1 MGKKL
6 LAFLVM
12 AISVAASSSLNA
24 QDNSTIE
31 TVVITAGR
39 VEESLKDVTTNIT
52 VISGETIEKSTAN
65 SLTDVMIQQGLTV
78 YNTPGTGIGN
88 VYIRGLSNGS
98 NRLEYESKVVVLIN
112 GHRTGN
118 SNLDLISLGN
128 IERIEIIRGPAAVQY
143 GSSALGGI
151 INIIT
156 KKGQEGITTT
166 MEAGIGSFD
175 YSTEKLSLLAGHS
188 GMDLALEMNHRTRED
203 YSVGDSGNA
212 YVHNNYKHNYSGDFD
227 LGHTFMENHRLSF
240 HSNFNIR
247 RGIESTSDIQVT
259 WLRPGDFTGQNNTVY
274 NSTFGYEGS
283 TENKLFSWMADY
295 THGLYEY
302 TTNTF
307 KDPRFPTRGLAYP
320 DPADQFTQRTEL
332 NQYTLKGNL
341 NHELASV
348 TIGYDYIRYDA
359 ENHRYTYSAT
369 AATTLASAS
378 SYLENHG
385 VYILGKLRLL
395 DGTLVISAGGRY
407 DIFENVAEGRGVE
420 RDKSVS
426 KKNFT
431 PSIGVAW
438 SPLEYLKLRANYSE
452 GFLMPSPTQFNGG
465 GIYYLP
471 SPDLKPEESKT
482 FEIGAD
488 LNWNY
493 FDASLTY
500 YHADYTN
507 KMGTTM
513 EPSPDPVNWPNRIYK
528 YINYDGAVFNG
539 IELALGIDIGAAFE
553 KSFKLRPYASL
564 NWTRARNE
572 DMVNPP
578 VPHSRRAVSYVPN
591 FTGAFGI
598 DFSHPESHLDAN
610 LNVAYVGKSWAQ
622 DFRSGTDR
630 PADWTQWVRNGNF
643 CMVDLS
649 VSMRILDFE
658 DNGNLTVKAKINN
671 VLDEYVDYTLNFPQ
685 PGRNFYLGLAYTY

>member
-1 MGKKL
+1 ML
-6 LAFLVM
+6 
-12 AISVAASSSLNA
+12 
-24 QDNSTIE
+24 
-31 TVVITAGR
+31 
-39 VEESLKDVTTNIT
+39 
-52 VISGETIEKSTAN
+52 
-65 SLTDVMIQQGLTV
+65 QQGLTV

-128 IERIEIIRGPAAVQY
+128 VERIEIIKGPAAVQY

-156 KKGQEGITTT
+156 KKGQEGLTAT

-188 GMDLALEMNHRTRED
+188 GLDLALDLNHRTRGD
-203 YSVGDSGNA
+203 FNVGGSGGT
-212 YVHNNYKHNYSGDFD
+212 YVHNNYKHNYNGDFD
-227 LGHTFMENHRLSF
+227 LGLTFLENHRLSF
-240 HSNFNIR
+240 HNNFNTR

-274 NSTFGYEGS
+274 NSTLSYEGS

-295 THGLYEY
+295 TRGLYEY
-302 TTNTF
+302 TTNTY
-307 KDPRFPTRGLAYP
+307 KDPSFPLRGLAYP
-320 DPADQFTQRTEL
+320 NPADQFTQRTEL
-332 NQYTLKGNL
+332 NQFTLKGNL
-341 NHELASV
+341 NHELAALTV
-348 TIGYDYIRYDA
+348 GYDYIRYDA
-359 ENHRYTYSAT
+359 ENHRHTYSAAAPT
-369 AATTLASAS
+369 AVASAS

-385 VYILGKLRLL
+385 AYLLGKLRLL
-395 DGTLVISAGGRY
+395 DGSLVFSAGGRY

-420 RDKSVS
+420 RDKSVT
-426 KKNFT
+426 KNNFT
-431 PSIGVAW
+431 PSVGVAW

-465 GIYYLP
+465 GIYYVP
-471 SPDLKPEESKT
+471 NPDLKPEESKT

-500 YHADYTN
+500 YHTNYTN
-507 KMGTTM
+507 KMATTSV
-513 EPSPDPVNWPNRIYK
+513 PSPDPVNWPNRTYQ
-528 YINYDGAVFNG
+528 YINYDGAVFSG
-539 IELALGIDIGAAFE
+539 LELALGLDLGAAFE
-553 KSFKLRPYASL
+553 QSFKLRPYASL

-572 DMVNPP
+572 DMLRPP
-578 VPHSRRAVSYVPN
+578 VPHAIRAVAYVPS
-591 FTGAFGI
+591 FTGAFGL
-598 DFSHPESHLDAN
+598 DFSHPEYHLDTN
-610 LNVAYVGKSWAQ
+610 LNIAYVGKSWAQ
-622 DFRSGTDR
+622 DFRSGADR
-630 PADWTQWVRNGNF
+630 PADWTQWVRNGGF

-649 VSMRILDFE
+649 VSMRIWDFK
-658 DNGNLTVKAKINN
+658 DKGYLTLKAKINN
-671 VLDEYVDYTLNFPQ
+671 LLDEYVDYTLNFPQ
-685 PGRNFYLGLAYTY
+685 PGRNFYLGLAYITPADNYDKRVYPLFLQSLAYSKIYAASIVCL